1 MQQKKQSSPTVA
13 VLENLYAFI
22 VNNTLVVSIASGA
35 VVLVVVLGFT
45 LSMMNTNNQDKAT
58 KALDEAFSYI
68 NNISYIT
75 NDADRNKVFQDQM
88 NNMVI
93 MIQSYPK
100 TIAANRARL
109 FLGRTY
115 FQDAFRSGKQDAL
128 NMSLSYY
135 TSALEFAKS
144 DFYRTLALM
153 GRAQCYEQKNDY
165 AKAFDDY
172 NLVVTRF
179 NKEGFTPAAL
189 IGLAR
194 SKEMIGDV
202 NQALQYYQEVSKEY
216 TNSLWSRFAKGKIY
230 YYSEPNAQ
238 NAANKAATNA
248 AATTPAN
255 NTLVI
260 PSLK

>member
-1 MQQKKQSSPTVA
+1 MQQKNQSNFTLA
-13 VLENLYAFI
+13 TLEKLYSFI
-22 VNNTLVVSIASGA
+22 AKNSLVVSIASGA

-45 LSMMNTNNQDKAT
+45 LAMINNSNQDKAT

-100 TIAANRARL
+100 TVAANRARL

-135 TSALEFAKS
+135 TSALEFSKT
-144 DFYRTLALM
+144 DFYRTLSLM
-153 GRAQCYEQKNDY
+153 GRAQCYEQKNEY
-165 AKAFDDY
+165 AKAFEDY

-189 IGLAR
+189 VGLAR
-194 SKEMIGDV
+194 SKEMIGDI
-202 NQALQYYQEVSKEY
+202 NQALQYYQKVSKEY

-230 YYSEPNAQ
+230 YYSEPGAQ
-238 NAANKAATNA
+238 NAANKALNNA
-248 AATTPAN
+248 NTTTSVS